1 MESETNSGSNSDE
14 HLNNGGG
21 DGPDNDDDVSSYE
34 PSEDD
39 ATEYDE
45 LFRLMTNSGF
55 PFWQENIF

>member
-14 HLNNGGG
+14 FLNKGVG
-21 DGPDNDDDVSSYE
+21 DGNPDGDEDESTYE

-45 LFRLMTNSGF
+45 LFRLITYAGF
-55 PFWQENIF
+55 PF